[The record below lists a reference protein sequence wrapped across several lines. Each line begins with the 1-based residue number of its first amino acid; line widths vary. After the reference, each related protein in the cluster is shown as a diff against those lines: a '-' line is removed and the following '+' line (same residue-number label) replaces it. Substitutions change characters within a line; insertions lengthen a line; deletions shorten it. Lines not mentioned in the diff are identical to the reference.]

1 MRAMRPNVT
10 CAVTANTTVGK
21 PLKLRAYGAIQI
33 RLLLLLFFLF
43 FVVFIPQVV
52 KIPGVKN

>member
-33 RLLLLLFFLF
+33 RLLLLLFFYF
-43 FVVFIPQVV
+43 FCFYT
-52 KIPGVKN
+52 PGCKDPRG